1 MQPSYRDMRMSNA
14 DRERVVE
21 RLNQAVSEGRLTLDE
36 FEERV
41 DGVLKARTYG
51 EIDQFVADL
60 PAVAPANASPVAAK
74 DRSEIRNNAST
85 LRRAGRWAVP
95 RKLRVLTKAGSVKLN
110 FAEAL
115 ISQQLV
121 EIDLDGIAS
130 SIELI
135 LPANATADLD
145 DVERIASSVK
155 SRVPAGYDAQA
166 GGFRFQITGKLKA
179 SSLKVRYEHR
189 VWRWHW

>member
-14 DRERVVE
+14 DRERIVA
-21 RLNQAVSEGRLTLDE
+21 RLSQAVSEGRLTLDE

-41 DGVLKARTYG
+41 DGVLQVRTYG

-60 PAVAPANASPVAAK
+60 PSAGPTPAAPVVAR
-74 DRSEIRNNAST
+74 DHSEIRNHASS
-85 LRRAGRWAVP
+85 LKRAGRWAVP
-95 RKLRVLTKAGSVKLN
+95 RRLRVQTKAGSVRLN

-115 ISQQLV
+115 ISQQV
-121 EIDLDGIAS
+121 AEIDLDGIAS

-135 LPANATADLD
+135 LPADATADLD

-155 SRVPAGYDAQA
+155 SRVPTGFDTQT
-166 GGFRFQITGKLKA
+166 GGFRFHVSGKLKA

-189 VWRWHW
+189 FWRWHW